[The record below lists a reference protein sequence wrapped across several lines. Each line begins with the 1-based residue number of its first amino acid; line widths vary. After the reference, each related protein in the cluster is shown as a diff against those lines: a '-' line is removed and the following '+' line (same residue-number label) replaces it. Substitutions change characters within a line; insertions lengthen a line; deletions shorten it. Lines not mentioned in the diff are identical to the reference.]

1 MKQEGNSVKANKRR
15 LSTQSAIKLSL
26 PQGDQNAQTYMG
38 PKSDWS
44 NLWKK
49 KKSLSTTAKYK
60 DALLTQKYLKCNL
73 QSSGVG
79 MDVLGKGFSIL
90 ALPLYPSISTIMVY

>member
-1 MKQEGNSVKANKRR
+1 MLKHTWVQKVTGQIYGRR
-15 LSTQSAIKLSL
+15 
-26 PQGDQNAQTYMG
+26 
-38 PKSDWS
+38 
-44 NLWKK
+44 

-79 MDVLGKGFSIL
+79 MDILGKGFSIL